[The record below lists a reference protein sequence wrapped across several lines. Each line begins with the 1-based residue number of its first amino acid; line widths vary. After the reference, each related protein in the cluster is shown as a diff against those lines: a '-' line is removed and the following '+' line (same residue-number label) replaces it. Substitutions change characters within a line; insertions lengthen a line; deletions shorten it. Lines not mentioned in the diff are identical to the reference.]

1 MLDVH
6 GTMGGRCTGTS
17 HRMRRLFCREGGVGA
32 RLRFRG
38 KKALQAMRASAM
50 AVSTEMGR
58 IEGSG
63 EGEQDK
69 DDDDVGAKGGRSLL
83 QDVRFLPDLG
93 LFPPLLLLVG
103 EEEEE
108 EAVELVLCLGLED
121 VFSRVASVLAA
132 ATLAAS
138 KTSRFFRFWAMVS
151 KMSWVDKSCNTAW
164 SCLLLVLLLEEEE
177 LGDGG
182 GRCCDDDDAFS
193 LRAFR
198 AFRSSRLLLLLSIVA
213 AMSTGLLLLLLL
225 LLCFY
230 WWLLLLWL
238 LLLVLVVCRCRP
250 R

>member
-38 KKALQAMRASAM
+38 KKALQAIRASAM

-93 LFPPLLLLVG
+93 LFPPLLLLLVG
-103 EEEEE
+103 EEEEEE

-138 KTSRFFRFWAMVS
+138 NTSRFFRFCEMVS

-182 GRCCDDDDAFS
+182 GRCCSEDDDAFS

-213 AMSTGLLLLLLL
+213 ARSTGLLLLL
-225 LLCFY
+225 
-230 WWLLLLWL
+230 
-238 LLLVLVVCRCRP
+238 
-250 R
+250 